1 MLITVAINTA
11 VLYTLID
18 RQTLVVLQAD
28 KRDLKTIVKRNYFHS
43 INTESFGH
51 CG

>member
-11 VLYTLID
+11 VLCTIIA
-18 RQTLVVLQAD
+18 RQTLVILQAD
-28 KRDLKTIVKRNYFHS
+28 KRVLKTIVKRNYFHTTN
-43 INTESFGH
+43 IESFGK